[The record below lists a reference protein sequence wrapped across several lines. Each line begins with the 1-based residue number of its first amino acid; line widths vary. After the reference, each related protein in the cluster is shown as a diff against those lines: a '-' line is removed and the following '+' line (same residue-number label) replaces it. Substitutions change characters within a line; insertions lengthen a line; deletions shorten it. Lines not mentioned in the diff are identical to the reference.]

1 MLNLSV
7 LLSWLMVRWKFS
19 SLRLNNFFNL
29 NFNIIHINMSYTDT
43 IILEANRK
51 SSVEFLGG
59 NTESKG
65 TWNNALGSG
74 IKLDIGDTIS
84 VHSAYISEIGNEE
97 STIEITGRKAVDN
110 EGRTQRYTTNNVS
123 VKRTYGEKNNG
134 SATLNLQSE
143 EGNYGW
149 EYTQDTPIVNDI
161 QDDEINMTHSYYKCN
176 QGDNYITLPR
186 AFGSR
191 DVSGW
196 YQQGRIWREYNASFN
211 GAVAGQNPYRLGSD
225 YCDVRY
231 YGQYDGWGFNDT
243 EQERGLRVEIVNDG
257 SRFTLFTRKE
267 FKNYVPEGKK
277 TGFCLQGE
285 RDPAMMDFIWYKKT
299 IKYNISRG
307 FNSPANVATQFTNIM
322 SDVNKVQSESWG
334 DEIDST
340 GARNDGQ
347 IANNYISLSAT
358 SNTYERFPCA
368 TGWFLRSNA
377 EMFFKDN
384 YSNSVRE
391 RMYQPNPTA
400 KTWDEHQNQL
410 GFASANVFGNGG
422 VVTPDTSYS
431 PNVPRVTAGYKI
443 RRLMNLTQDEAIPM
457 VQGLQGATVGG
468 VRDLK
473 THGGG
478 GALPDM
484 SMFTVCSLVESTTT
498 YNHPNGNLLQYE
510 FTNEHMVPWYDS
522 CYSTVGFKRP
532 EIQEAGRK
540 LMVDENIATG
550 AYRSSTDGSFATW
563 SMNYPLS
570 THLVVDERNHD
581 FSKTILTQIPWNDT
595 NLLKLKTFI
604 ESQSL
609 YPELFEYSNMSASQ
623 KEFVNTAGDTVAGEN
638 VSPDKMRFLHMND
651 KTGGSNQS
659 VVVKFASWTE
669 TDLGGYLTVDDS
681 SSLKI
686 GMRLALSQGD
696 TDNGARAFPTDTFI
710 TSKEGGNRLYLSNDY
725 NSAQGLGA
733 TSDIYFEGQGLGSDQ
748 YYSNADL
755 ETTRDDHRAGAVF
768 FDYNPDRADILEGEG
783 NALGDAYGSLTYGFA
798 RRYYYLGSS
807 YICFSVEKYQ
817 SGTLPQ
823 ELFAANTISSYR
835 SIGFDKH
842 FNAYGTAAILLTNGL
857 AGIWGSNYN
866 ASALQGNG
874 SFCFGDMDANNRTTL
889 PNGSE
894 TGNIFK
900 AILPQPARDG
910 LFLAD
915 PVNERFGPFPS
926 PETSVA
932 FNEIYCGA
940 NQPSLQFASDS
951 SRFSFT
957 LLHTPEL
964 VGTNA
969 LSTSTATDVGDA
981 TVPVYKIN
989 KRLSRLNYSP
999 TFIPY
1004 NNVFKVTTAAGAS
1017 GAITEKDQ
1025 NTIPN
1030 VIMDAQ
1036 SGIFIEDYG
1045 CDEANWTQSLW
1056 ELLGFSYEQFHRKGS
1071 RLARYN
1077 NTGITSSTPTT
1088 NALVRTEDVQN
1099 FVLGGESLLPVH
1111 NTLEQITSTWRHN
1124 LTPPKAGGG
1133 VAANLI
1139 ADSAFAF
1146 QGNPTFSAISQSCS
1160 STDII
1165 ADNLPRKMLSP
1176 IFLIKTDLLNP
1187 QYIGGRE
1194 GGVAL
1199 PIIGVVDKSAGYG
1212 DFYTGAKDSTIFT
1225 NTVPRTVQNIQTS
1238 IVDADG
1244 TAARVDD
1251 SCCILYKITKQV
1263 RTNADVIENL
1273 LNPPKTPPK

>member
-1 MLNLSV
+1 
-7 LLSWLMVRWKFS
+7 
-19 SLRLNNFFNL
+19 
-29 NFNIIHINMSYTDT
+29 MSYTDT

-51 SSVEFLGG
+51 SSVEFIGG
-59 NTESKG
+59 NRESKN
-65 TWNNALGSG
+65 TWNNSLGSG
-74 IKLDIGDTIS
+74 IKLGIGDTIS

-134 SATLNLQSE
+134 SATLNLQTE

-149 EYTQDTPIVNDI
+149 EYTQDEPTVNDI

-176 QGDNYITLPR
+176 QGDNYISLPR

-196 YQQGRIWREYNASFN
+196 YQQGRIWREYNGSFN
-211 GAVAGQNPYRLGSD
+211 GAVNGQNPYRLGSD

-243 EQERGLRVEIVNDG
+243 EEERGLRVEIVNDG
-257 SRFTLFTRKE
+257 SRYTLFTRKE
-267 FKNYVPEGKK
+267 FKNYVPEGKL

-285 RDPAMMDFIWYKKT
+285 RDPAMMDFMWYKKT
-299 IKYNISRG
+299 VKYNITRG

-322 SDVNKVQSESWG
+322 SDVNKVESESWG
-334 DEIDST
+334 DEQDST

-347 IANNYISLSAT
+347 IANNNISLTAT

-384 YSNSVRE
+384 YNPVVRE
-391 RMYQPNPTA
+391 FMFQDANDGKFFP
-400 KTWDEHQNQL
+400 KDSNQL
-410 GFASANVFGNGG
+410 GFASDDVFGNGG
-422 VVTPDTSYS
+422 KTDDKTYN

-443 RRLMNLTQDEAIPM
+443 SGFRNNTTTQSFVVP
-457 VQGLQGATVGG
+457 GLLGATVCG

-473 THGGG
+473 RVSPDPNPVPDDL
-478 GALPDM
+478 LP
-484 SMFTVCSLVESTTT
+484 SISLFVTNQHIASD
-498 YNHPNGNLLQYE
+498 YNEDVPAGSGQKLEYE

-522 CYSTVGFKRP
+522 CFSTVGFKRP
-532 EIQEAGRK
+532 EIQETGRE
-540 LMVDENIATG
+540 LMVDENISTG
-550 AYRSSTDGSFATW
+550 SYRASTDGAFSTW
-563 SMNYPLS
+563 AMNYPL
-570 THLVVDERNHD
+570 TTYREDDKKRD

-595 NLLKLKTFI
+595 NLLKLKKFI

-609 YPELFEYSNMSASQ
+609 YPELFVYSKMSASQ
-623 KEFVNTAGDTVAGEN
+623 KEFINTAGNTVAGED
-638 VSPDKMRFLHMND
+638 VSPDKMRFLHINNKD
-651 KTGGSNQS
+651 GDDNQT
-659 VVVKFASWTE
+659 VIVKFSAFT
-669 TDLGGYLTVDDS
+669 LNPVGGVLSVNDG
-681 SSLKI
+681 SSLKV
-686 GMRLALSQGD
+686 GMRLALCDGD
-696 TDNGARAFPTDTFI
+696 DDDGRAFPPDTYI
-710 TSKEGGNRLYLSNDY
+710 TTVSGNSVYVSNNY
-725 NSAQGLGA
+725 NTAQGLGI
-733 TSDIYFEGQGLGSDQ
+733 SDDIYFEGQGLGSDQ
-748 YYSNADL
+748 YYSNAEL
-755 ETTRDDHRAGAVF
+755 PTTRDNHRAGAVF
-768 FDYNPDRADILEGEG
+768 FDYNPARSEVVEGEG
-783 NALGDAYGSLTYGFA
+783 NDLGDAYGSLTYGFA
-798 RRYYYLGSS
+798 RKYTYLNAE

-817 SGTLPQ
+817 SGTIPDT
-823 ELFAANTISSYR
+823 LFAGGTTMSSYR

-857 AGIWGSNYN
+857 AGIWGSNYVDT
-866 ASALQGNG
+866 ALQGNG
-874 SFCFGDMDANNRTTL
+874 SFCFGDMLATPANKLNETTL
-889 PNGSE
+889 PSLDD
-894 TGNIFK
+894 TGRIFK
-900 AILPQPARDG
+900 TFLPQPARDG
-910 LFLAD
+910 LFKAAD
-915 PVNERFGPFPS
+915 VFTRFGPYPS
-926 PETSVA
+926 PEASVA

-969 LSTSTATDVGDA
+969 LSVSASATDVGDA
-981 TVPVYKIN
+981 TTPVYKIN

-1004 NNVFKVTTAAGAS
+1004 NNVFKVTSQAGAS
-1017 GAITEKDQ
+1017 GQPVEKDQ
-1025 NTIPN
+1025 NTAPN

-1036 SGIFIEDYG
+1036 GGIFIEDYG
-1045 CDEANWTQSLW
+1045 CDEANWSQSLW
-1056 ELLGFSYEQFHRKGS
+1056 ELIGFTYEQFHRKGS

-1088 NALVRTEDVQN
+1088 NALVKTEDVQN
-1099 FVLGGESLLPVH
+1099 FVLGGESLLPIH
-1111 NTLEQITSTWRHN
+1111 NTLEQITATWRH
-1124 LTPPKAGGG
+1124 TDTKPATT
-1133 VAANLI
+1133 VST
-1139 ADSAFAF
+1139 ADPNRIDHRCFPF
-1146 QGNPTFSAISQSCS
+1146 QGHPTYAPISQSCQ

-1194 GGVAL
+1194 GGISL

-1251 SCCILYKITKQV
+1251 SCCILYKITKQIKS
-1263 RTNADVIENL
+1263 NADVLQNII
-1273 LNPPKTPPK
+1273 NPPPKQ

>member
-1 MLNLSV
+1 
-7 LLSWLMVRWKFS
+7 
-19 SLRLNNFFNL
+19 
-29 NFNIIHINMSYTDT
+29 MSYTDT

-51 SSVEFLGG
+51 SSVEFIGG
-59 NTESKG
+59 NRESKN
-65 TWNNALGSG
+65 TWNNSLGSG
-74 IKLDIGDTIS
+74 IKLGIGDTIS

-134 SATLNLQSE
+134 SATLNLQTE

-149 EYTQDTPIVNDI
+149 EYTQDPPTVNDI

-176 QGDNYITLPR
+176 QGDNYISLPR

-196 YQQGRIWREYNASFN
+196 YQQGRIWREYNGSFN
-211 GAVAGQNPYRLGSD
+211 GAVNGQNPYRLGSD

-243 EQERGLRVEIVNDG
+243 EKERGLRVEIVNDG

-299 IKYNISRG
+299 VKYNISRG

-322 SDVNKVQSESWG
+322 SDVNKVESESWG

-347 IANNYISLSAT
+347 IANNNISLSAT

-377 EMFFKDN
+377 EMFFRDN
-384 YSNSVRE
+384 YTDVVRE
-391 RMYQPNPTA
+391 NMYQPSDNIQA
-400 KTWDEHQNQL
+400 WGEKNNQF
-410 GFASANVFGNGG
+410 GFASADVFGNGG
-422 VVTPDTSYS
+422 AVTPDTLYA

-443 RRLMNLTQDEAIPM
+443 RHIRNVTNGAILGMPP
-457 VQGLQGATVGG
+457 GLAGATVTG
-468 VRDLK
+468 VRDLTK
-473 THGGG
+473 KAAGGG
-478 GALPDM
+478 DLP
-484 SMFTVCSLVESTTT
+484 SQSLFTVSALVDQDYSFPVTIG
-498 YNHPNGNLLQYE
+498 HKLAYE
-510 FTNEHMVPWYDS
+510 FTNDHMVPWYDS
-522 CYSTVGFKRP
+522 CFSTVGFKRP
-532 EIQEAGRK
+532 EIQESGRK

-550 AYRSSTDGSFATW
+550 NYRASTDGAFSTW
-563 SMNYPLS
+563 AMNYPLS
-570 THLVVDERNHD
+570 THIVVDERKHD

-623 KEFVNTAGDTVAGEN
+623 KEFVNTEGDTVAGEN

-651 KTGGSNQS
+651 KTGDSNQT
-659 VVVKFASWTE
+659 VIVKFASWTAY
-669 TDLGGYLTVDDS
+669 DLGGFLTVDDS
-681 SSLKI
+681 SSLKV
-686 GMRLALSQGD
+686 GMRLALSEGD
-696 TDNGARAFPTDTFI
+696 TDNGARAFPPDTFI
-710 TSKEGGNRLYLSNDY
+710 TSMEAGNRVFLSNDY
-725 NSAQGLGA
+725 NSAQGLGV

-748 YYSNADL
+748 YYSNTDL
-755 ETTRDDHRAGAVF
+755 PTTRDNHRAGAVF
-768 FDYNPDRADILEGEG
+768 FDYNPARSEVVEGEG

-817 SGTLPQ
+817 HGTIPQ
-823 ELFAANTISSYR
+823 ELFAANSISSYR

-857 AGIWGSNYN
+857 AGIWGANYVDK
-866 ASALQGNG
+866 ALQGNG
-874 SFCFGDMDANNRTTL
+874 SFCFGDMDDQNQTTL
-889 PNGSE
+889 PSGSL

-910 LFLAD
+910 LFNASD
-915 PVNERFGPFPS
+915 VETRFGPFPS
-926 PETSVA
+926 PERSVA

-957 LLHTPEL
+957 SLHTAEL
-964 VGTNA
+964 VGTNS
-969 LSTSTATDVGDA
+969 LSTSSAQDVGDA
-981 TVPVYKIN
+981 TTVVYKIN

-1004 NNVFKVTTAAGAS
+1004 NNVFKVTDEPSAS
-1017 GAITEKDQ
+1017 GKPIEKDQ
-1025 NTIPN
+1025 NTVPN
-1030 VIMDAQ
+1030 TIMDAQ
-1036 SGIFIEDYG
+1036 GGIFIEDYG

-1056 ELLGFSYEQFHRKGS
+1056 ELIGFSYEQFHRKGS

-1099 FVLGGESLLPVH
+1099 FILGGESLLPVH

-1124 LTPPKAGGG
+1124 LINPTTGSPP
-1133 VAANLI
+1133 VD
-1139 ADSAFAF
+1139 ADVISSKAFAF
-1146 QGNPTFSAISQSCS
+1146 QGNATFSAISQSCS

-1251 SCCILYKITKQV
+1251 SCCILYKITKQIKS
-1263 RTNADVIENL
+1263 NADVLQNII
-1273 LNPPKTPPK
+1273 NPPPKQ